1 MRSNLISNRP
11 SKLYLS
17 LACLFLSACV
27 SLPSALKDVPV
38 VDVPYG
44 QASQSTN
51 KDASVRWGGVII
63 EVENEQDSSLVQVL
77 FYPLDPY
84 DGRPQ
89 LNKPGEG
96 RFVIKSTEFLDPVVY
111 AKDKEVTVA
120 GILTGDIERTIGK
133 RVVRLPLISAT
144 VIHLW
149 ARNDRDDYYYSRR
162 GFGDYRFNPYF
173 GYPGYPFYW
182 RGYYGPYGW

>member
-1 MRSNLISNRP
+1 MHPSNISNLRSRQ
-11 SKLYLS
+11 YLS
-17 LACLFLSACV
+17 LACLFLSACAG
-27 SLPSALKDVPV
+27 LPPTLRDVPV
-38 VDVPYG
+38 VDIPYN
-44 QASQSTN
+44 QASQNISSY

-77 FYPLDPY
+77 FHPLDSY
-84 DGRPQ
+84 GRPQ

-111 AKDKEVTVA
+111 AKDKEITVA
-120 GILTGDIERTIGK
+120 GILTGNIERTIGK

-144 VIHLW
+144 AIHLW
-149 ARNDRDDYYYSRR
+149 QISERDDYYRR
-162 GFGDYRFNPYF
+162 GFYDYRFHPYF

-182 RGYYGPYGW
+182 RGYYGPYW

>member
-1 MRSNLISNRP
+1 M
-11 SKLYLS
+11 
-17 LACLFLSACV
+17 
-27 SLPSALKDVPV
+27 
-38 VDVPYG
+38 VDVPYS

-77 FYPLDPY
+77 FHPLDSY
-84 DGRPQ
+84 GRPQ

-120 GILTGDIERTIGK
+120 GILAGNIERTIGK

-144 VIHLW
+144 AIHLW
-149 ARNDRDDYYYSRR
+149 PPNERDNFYRR

-182 RGYYGPYGW
+182 RGYYGPYW

>member
-1 MRSNLISNRP
+1 MRANTISAKSSRQ
-11 SKLYLS
+11 YLS
-17 LACLFLSACV
+17 FACLFLGACAG
-27 SLPSALKDVPV
+27 LPPAIKDIPV
-38 VDVPYG
+38 VDISYS
-44 QASQSTN
+44 QASQNINSY

-63 EVENEQDSSLVQVL
+63 EVENEPNFSLVQVL
-77 FYPLDPY
+77 FHPLDSY
-84 DGRPQ
+84 GRPQ
-89 LNKPGEG
+89 LNKSSEG
-96 RFVIKSTEFLDPVVY
+96 RYIIKSTDFLDPVVY

-149 ARNDRDDYYYSRR
+149 SNNKRDDYYGR
-162 GFGDYRFNPYF
+162 GDFSDYRFNPYF

-182 RGYYGPYGW
+182 RGYYGPYW